1 MVHLPAHIYGL
12 FFRNKKYFPPK
23 NNFAPPSHRLV
34 TPAGCCISSRCPL
47 VVPPTCQLVAPG
59 LIVSLSRCL
68 VVSSSRRLV
77 VSSSRRLVVSSS
89 RRLVV
94 SSSRR
99 LVVSSSRRLVV
110 SSSRRLVIL
119 SCHLLLSRRAS
130 WLLHHYLS
138 SSSHCHC
145 TAPSSS
151 HRAGWLVHC
160 LSLCRPIFLSLQSIA
175 DAIKRRRTLLPPL
188 NTTAIIAI
196 ERRLYRPPL
205 LPQLPSI
212 AITTAKHQRPLIVA
226 SAMPICSPHRRCC
239 RTLPLPL
246 TIECHLHCPSP
257 LNAVF
262 VIHCCHYHRHYC
274 YRRHWHC

>member
-23 NNFAPPSHRLV
+23 NNFAPPSHCLV
-34 TPAGCCISSRCPL
+34 TPAGCRIASRCPL

-59 LIVSLSRCL
+59 LIVSLSRC
-68 VVSSSRRLV
+68 R
-77 VSSSRRLVVSSS
+77 
-89 RRLVV
+89 VV

-175 DAIKRRRTLLPPL
+175 DAIKRRRTLLPPS

-212 AITTAKHQRPLIVA
+212 AITTAKHHRPLIVA

-246 TIECHLHCPSP
+246 TIECHLHCPPP

-262 VIHCCHYHRHYC
+262 VIPPPLALLTASPLSIDEERGSSTTTT
-274 YRRHWHC
+274 RVPTAAPL